1 MNINKLDAIVEN
13 PFCARRIKP
22 GEIPFFFEPDLS
34 AQSLVELLSRHQW
47 RGQIVGPHGSGKT
60 ALLACLLPLMER
72 AGRRPLL
79 IALHDGQRSLPRGIF
94 RDLPPDPATLVIVD
108 GYEQLAQWN
117 RFALKRRC
125 RRGQF
130 GLLVTAHAP
139 VGFPDLYRTSATL
152 ALAQRIVEH
161 LQQGHAPLVTPA
173 DVAEQY
179 SRYSGNVRETL
190 FALYDLYQS
199 RQQ

>member
-1 MNINKLDAIVEN
+1 MNTNKLDAIVEN

-22 GEIPFFFEPDLS
+22 GEIPFFFEPGQS
-34 AQSLVELLSRHQW
+34 AQSLVELLRENQW
-47 RGQIVGPHGSGKT
+47 RGQIVGPHGSGKS
-60 ALLACLLPLMER
+60 ALLACLLPLIEL

-79 IALHDGQRSLPRGIF
+79 IALHDGRRSLPKGIF
-94 RDLPPDPATLVIVD
+94 RNAPRDPDTLVIVD
-108 GYEQLAQWN
+108 GYEQLAPWN
-117 RFALKRRC
+117 RFLLKRRC

-139 VGFPDLYRTSATL
+139 AGFPDVYRTSATL

-161 LQQGHAPLVTPA
+161 LQQGHAPRVAPA
-173 DVAEQY
+173 DVAEQFA
-179 SRYSGNVRETL
+179 RHSGNIRETL

-199 RQQ
+199 RQ